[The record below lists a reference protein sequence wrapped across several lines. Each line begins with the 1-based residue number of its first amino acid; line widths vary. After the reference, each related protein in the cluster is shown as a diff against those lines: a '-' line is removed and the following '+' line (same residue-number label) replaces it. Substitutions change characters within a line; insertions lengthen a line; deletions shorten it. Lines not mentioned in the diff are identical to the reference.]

1 LSPSMLTEEISK
13 RFWITRFLMI
23 IGIVILHLPPYEP
36 LSEVGCSAF
45 SLVKAFF
52 AHGLFRATVPVL
64 TVISGYLV
72 FYSNLHLR
80 PLELFKKKT
89 KSILVPLALWNLPIA
104 IAVFFV
110 QKYQILGDQFSAQLY
125 PPSLFD
131 WLNALI
137 GVTADPVNYPLN
149 FLRDLFVISV
159 LSPVL
164 WLFLKRIPY
173 VGLVTVLMIW
183 YLNLDG
189 DLILRTSM
197 LVNFYIGG
205 LAAVLRWDLTVL
217 DKHATWCLFLLIG
230 ICVGIVVLRIEN
242 KELFRLT
249 SPFLVWP
256 SMKLLVGTRMG
267 EWLYRHASSSFFIF
281 LSHSV
286 VLFALWLIFQK
297 SPASELYFVY
307 WLSTPPITVM
317 FLIFMHRKFR
327 ELAPR
332 LSLVF
337 LGGRE

>member
-1 LSPSMLTEEISK
+1 MLTEEISK
-13 RFWITRFLMI
+13 RFWITRFSMI

-36 LSEVGCSAF
+36 LTQVGTSAF
-45 SLVKAFF
+45 SLLKAFF

-89 KSILVPLALWNLPIA
+89 KSILVPLVLWNLPIA

-110 QKYQILGDQFSAQLY
+110 QKYQILGHQFSAQLY
-125 PPSLFD
+125 PPSLLD

-149 FLRDLFVISV
+149 FLRDLFVISI

-164 WLFLKRIPY
+164 WLFLKTRPY
-173 VGLVTVLMIW
+173 LGLITVLVIW
-183 YLNLDG
+183 HFNLDG

-205 LAAVLRWDLTVL
+205 LAAVRRWDLAAL
-217 DKHATWCLFLLIG
+217 DKYANWCLLLLISVCIG
-230 ICVGIVVLRIEN
+230 LVAFRIEN
-242 KELFRLT
+242 RELFRLI

-256 SMKLLVGTRMG
+256 CMKFFVGTRVG
-267 EWLYRHASSSFFIF
+267 EWLSKYAGSSFFIF

-286 VLFALWLIFQK
+286 VLLALWLVFKK

-307 WLSTPPITVM
+307 WLLTPPITVLL
-317 FLIFMHRKFR
+317 LIFVHRKFR
-327 ELAPR
+327 ESAPR